1 MTHTTR
7 FTALAVFASLA
18 SLASLAMGSAA
29 SAQASTK
36 IAYINSQKI
45 MAEAPGRAEAEATY
59 DNEMKGVR
67 AQLQKM
73 DDSLKGII
81 EAYQKIAPT
90 LDSATRVVR
99 ETAIRATEDDMS
111 KRAQEL
117 NQQMQQRQVDL
128 ARPLLEQVSK
138 VLDQMREE
146 GHYAMIF
153 DVGSQASVVVSADK
167 SLEITDQ
174 VLARLKQLGPP
185 KATSTPATPSGPTA
199 KPSGIGRPP
208 RG

>member
-1 MTHTTR
+1 M
-7 FTALAVFASLA
+7 
-18 SLASLAMGSAA
+18 
-29 SAQASTK
+29 K
-36 IAYINSQKI
+36 IAYINSQRI
-45 MAEAPGRAEAEATY
+45 MAEAPGRSEAEATY
-59 DNEMKGVR
+59 DGEMKTVR

-73 DDSLKGII
+73 DDSLKGLVD
-81 EAYQKIAPT
+81 AYRREQPKM
-90 LDSATRVVR
+90 DSAARAAR
-99 ETAIRATEDDMS
+99 EASLQATEDDMQ
-111 KRAQEL
+111 KKAQDL
-117 NQQMQQRQVDL
+117 NQQMQQRQMEL

-138 VLDQMREE
+138 VLDQIREE

-185 KATSTPATPSGPTA
+185 KASTSTPPATGPTP
-199 KPSGIGRPP
+199 KPTGISRP